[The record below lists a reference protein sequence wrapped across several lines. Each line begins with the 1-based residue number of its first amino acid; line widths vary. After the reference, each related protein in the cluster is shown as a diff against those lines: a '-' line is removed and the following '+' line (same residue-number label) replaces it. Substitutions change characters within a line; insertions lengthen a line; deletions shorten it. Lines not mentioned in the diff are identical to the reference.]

1 MSLIGPMPNDAPTM
15 NGPRNL
21 INCTVTGA
29 LLTST
34 NSDLTMARIT
44 TAAGKILWD
53 QRGVYL
59 YDGRGG
65 EEVMISCPSDTAP
78 AIHTVPQ
85 MVRMWEACCDYGDY
99 ILHLW

>member
-1 MSLIGPMPNDAPTM
+1 MLGLPSLTKYTVIG
-15 NGPRNL
+15 
-21 INCTVTGA
+21 V

-34 NSDLTMARIT
+34 NSDLTMTSIT

-65 EEVMISCPSDTAP
+65 DEVLISCPADNAP
-78 AIHTVPQ
+78 AIHSVPQ

>member
-1 MSLIGPMPNDAPTM
+1 MIG
-15 NGPRNL
+15 
-21 INCTVTGA
+21 VS
-29 LLTST
+29 LTST
-34 NSDLTMARIT
+34 LSDLTMARIT

-65 EEVMISCPSDTAP
+65 DEVLISCPSDSSP